1 MARWDLPPRSLVEW
15 GGGLRMAE
23 TVTEIGEHV
32 VRARG
37 ANAIPM
43 GD

>member
-1 MARWDLPPRSLVEW
+1 M
-15 GGGLRMAE
+15 GGRRMAE
-23 TVTEIGEHV
+23 TVTEIGDHV
-32 VRARG
+32 ARARG